1 MNNRITKC
9 FEELKKNQEKALIP
23 FIMGGD
29 PDIETTEGLIL
40 AMEEAGAQIVEIGIP
55 FSDPVAEGVVIQDA
69 AARALLA
76 GCTVDKLF
84 DMVERLR
91 EKNNMPLLFMTYA
104 NPIYAYGKERF
115 METCQE
121 VGIDGIIVPD
131 VPYEEKEEFEG
142 VCNKNGIALISLI
155 APTSGE
161 RVEKIASQA
170 EGFLYCVSS
179 LGVTGVRKEITTNVE
194 ELIAQVRK
202 ASSVP
207 CAIGFGV
214 STPQQAR
221 RLALVA
227 DGVIVGSAIVK
238 LVGEFGK
245 ESVVYVKEFVRE
257 IHDVVHSKMIEES
270 NGAYEKIL

>member
-1 MNNRITKC
+1 MSNRIIKC
-9 FEELKKNQEKALIP
+9 FDQLKINKEKALIP

-40 AMEEAGAQIVEIGIP
+40 AMEEGGAQMIEIGIP

-69 AARALLA
+69 AQRALDA

-84 DMVERLR
+84 DMVEGLR
-91 EKNNMPLLFMTYA
+91 KKTNIPLLFMTYA
-104 NPIYAYGKERF
+104 NPIYAYGRERF
-115 METCQE
+115 MEKCKE

-131 VPYEEKEEFEG
+131 VPFEEKEEFEG
-142 VCNKNGIALISLI
+142 VCNKNEIALISLI

-170 EGFLYCVSS
+170 QGFLYCVSS

-194 ELIAQVRK
+194 ELIDQVRK
-202 ASSVP
+202 VSSVP

-221 RLALVA
+221 ELASVA

-238 LVGEFGK
+238 IIEEHGK
-245 ESVVYVKEFVRE
+245 YSTAYVKEFVHEVKKEMCKFR
-257 IHDVVHSKMIEES
+257 
-270 NGAYEKIL
+270 